1 MIEVEMLNISNKG
14 KLLPLRFRLLV
25 GEDLEVIKVASAVL
39 VEENR
44 LGGNRMQVFRCKV
57 ASRGYLKDMKIYY
70 EVDSCKW
77 LIKN

>member
-1 MIEVEMLNISNKG
+1 MIEVEMLNISDKG
-14 KLLPLRFRLLV
+14 KLLPLRFRLQV
-25 GEDLEVIKVASAVL
+25 GEKLEVVKVATCVFI
-39 VEENR
+39 EENR

-57 ASRGYLKDMKIYY
+57 ASRGYLRDMKIYY